1 MGPFRI
7 LENKMLE
14 SYNLKVRKWKK
25 HRFVKF
31 FFNDI
36 HFSLFIGIEIRKP
49 IKYFTLKYFIFKPF
63 TFEHLNFEQ
72 CSNGCISHELNDQ
85 SFGGIWGVAYPKK

>member
-1 MGPFRI
+1 
-7 LENKMLE
+7 MLE
-14 SYNLKVRKWKK
+14 SYNLKVRKIKK
-25 HRFVKF
+25 THLVNGKSELKQQIRQI

-36 HFSLFIGIEIRKP
+36 RFSPLSGIEIRKP

-72 CSNGCISHELNDQ
+72 CSNDCISHELNDQ
-85 SFGGIWGVAYPKK
+85 SFGGI